1 MKLDVFKKLIKEAVK
16 EAVREELEIIL
27 SEDVKPRPVD
37 VGVGGKGVVNHIT
50 KYEEFKPHV
59 AKPRTGDPIMDILN
73 ETRASMTQESYRDL
87 MSATSDMVQ
96 APGMGMNPIESFRPG
111 PQPGLDLSTLS
122 FVKNAG
128 AVYKASVEK
137 DKARFGA

>member
-27 SEDVKPRPVD
+27 SEDVKHVAATPT
-37 VGVGGKGVVNHIT
+37 VNHIT
-50 KYEEFKPHV
+50 KYENYKPPV
-59 AKPRTGDPIMDILN
+59 TKPAKTGDPIMDILN

-96 APGMGMNPIESFRPG
+96 APGIAMNPVESFRPG

-128 AVYKASVEK
+128 AVFKASVEK

>member
-27 SEDVKPRPVD
+27 SEDVKNTSTTPV
-37 VGVGGKGVVNHIT
+37 VTHITPQSTYKPPVVNPV
-50 KYEEFKPHV
+50 K
-59 AKPRTGDPIMDILN
+59 TGDPIMDILN

-87 MSATSDMVQ
+87 VSATSDMVQ
-96 APGMGMNPIESFRPG
+96 APGLGMNPIESFQTRPA
-111 PQPGLDLSTLS
+111 PGLDLSTLS
-122 FVKNAG
+122 FAKNAG
-128 AVYKASVEK
+128 AIYKASVEK

>member
-27 SEDVKPRPVD
+27 SEDVKSKPAPV
-37 VGVGGKGVVNHIT
+37 VQEIT
-50 KYEEFKPHV
+50 KYKNYKPTV
-59 AKPRTGDPIMDILN
+59 AKPIRTGDPIMDILN

-87 MSATSDMVQ
+87 VSATSDMVQ
-96 APGMGMNPIESFRPG
+96 APGLGMNPIESFQAG
-111 PQPGLDLSTLS
+111 PAPGLDLSTLS
-122 FVKNAG
+122 FAKNAG
-128 AVYKASVEK
+128 AIFKASIEK

>member
-27 SEDVKPRPVD
+27 SEDVKH
-37 VGVGGKGVVNHIT
+37 VVVTPAVQQVT
-50 KYEEFKPHV
+50 KYEDYKPTV
-59 AKPRTGDPIMDILN
+59 AKPVKTGDPIMDILN

-87 MSATSDMVQ
+87 VSATSDMVQ
-96 APGMGMNPIESFRPG
+96 APGLGMNPVESFQAG
-111 PQPGLDLSTLS
+111 PAPGLDLSTLS
-122 FVKNAG
+122 FAKNAG
-128 AVYKASVEK
+128 AIFKASVEK

>member
-27 SEDVKPRPVD
+27 SEDVKHVAVTPAVQQ
-37 VGVGGKGVVNHIT
+37 VT
-50 KYEEFKPHV
+50 KYEDYKPTV
-59 AKPRTGDPIMDILN
+59 AKPVKTGDPIMDILN

-87 MSATSDMVQ
+87 VSATSDMVQ
-96 APGMGMNPIESFRPG
+96 APGLGMNPVESFQAG
-111 PQPGLDLSTLS
+111 PAPGLDLSTLS
-122 FVKNAG
+122 FAKNAG
-128 AVYKASVEK
+128 AIFKASVEK

>member
-27 SEDVKPRPVD
+27 SEDVKNTSTTPV
-37 VGVGGKGVVNHIT
+37 VTHIT
-50 KYEEFKPHV
+50 TQSTYRPPV
-59 AKPRTGDPIMDILN
+59 ANPVKTGDPIMDILN

-87 MSATSDMVQ
+87 VNATSDMVQ
-96 APGMGMNPIESFRPG
+96 APGLGMNPIEGFQTRPA
-111 PQPGLDLSTLS
+111 PGLDLSTLS
-122 FVKNAG
+122 FAKNAG
-128 AVYKASVEK
+128 AIYKASIEK

>member
-27 SEDVKPRPVD
+27 SEDVKNTSTTPV
-37 VGVGGKGVVNHIT
+37 VTHIT
-50 KYEEFKPHV
+50 PQDIYKPPTANPV
-59 AKPRTGDPIMDILN
+59 KTGDPIMDILN

-87 MSATSDMVQ
+87 VSATSDMVQ
-96 APGMGMNPIESFRPG
+96 APGLGMNPIEGFQTRPA
-111 PQPGLDLSTLS
+111 PGLDLSTLS
-122 FVKNAG
+122 FAKNAG
-128 AVYKASVEK
+128 AIYKASIEK

>member
-27 SEDVKPRPVD
+27 SEDVKNTSTTPV
-37 VGVGGKGVVNHIT
+37 VTHIT
-50 KYEEFKPHV
+50 PQSTYKPPV
-59 AKPRTGDPIMDILN
+59 TNPVKTGDPIMDILN

-87 MSATSDMVQ
+87 ISATSDMVQ
-96 APGMGMNPIESFRPG
+96 APGLGMNPIESFQAG
-111 PQPGLDLSTLS
+111 PAPGLDLSTLS
-122 FVKNAG
+122 FAKNAG
-128 AVYKASVEK
+128 AIYKASVEK